1 MPSHS
6 TPAGIVTEYF
16 ETLRWTEQL
25 AQTSNSLSETRRAA
39 AMSVIYAVTAVEVF
53 LNLWF
58 RVYANEHTA
67 QDVQAE
73 FEQSLRLKV
82 GLDQKLSKW
91 PMLLLKKKLDLK
103 AGPSGALIALKAKR
117 NSIVHFESTNDTIHA
132 SNIIIHGLA
141 DTSEYDS
148 LSAMSAVEA
157 LATTEAFVLEIF
169 RLAGFDDKTCA
180 QAQAVWIGKQT
191 ASSSIDRGPA
201 PWIAPHV
208 TR

>member
-6 TPAGIVTEYF
+6 TPAGVVTEYF
-16 ETLRWTEQL
+16 ETLRWLTLL
-25 AQTSNSLSETRRAA
+25 AQTARSSTETRRAA
-39 AMSVIYAVTAVEVF
+39 AMSVVYAVTALEVF

-58 RVYANEHTA
+58 RVYAIECTP
-67 QDVQAE
+67 QEVQAE
-73 FEQSLRLKV
+73 FEQSLGSKV
-82 GLDQKLSKW
+82 TLDQKLSKW
-91 PMLLLKKKLDLK
+91 PMLLLKKKMDLK
-103 AGPSGALIALKAKR
+103 VGPGGALMALKAKR

-132 SNIIIHGLA
+132 SNIIIHCLA

-157 LATTEAFVLEIF
+157 VATTEAFVLEIF
-169 RLAGFDDKTCA
+169 RLAGFDDKTCE

>member
-16 ETLRWTEQL
+16 ETLRWTGQL

-73 FEQSLRLKV
+73 FEQSLR
-82 GLDQKLSKW
+82 
-91 PMLLLKKKLDLK
+91 
-103 AGPSGALIALKAKR
+103 
-117 NSIVHFESTNDTIHA
+117 
-132 SNIIIHGLA
+132 
-141 DTSEYDS
+141 
-148 LSAMSAVEA
+148 
-157 LATTEAFVLEIF
+157 
-169 RLAGFDDKTCA
+169 
-180 QAQAVWIGKQT
+180 
-191 ASSSIDRGPA
+191 
-201 PWIAPHV
+201 
-208 TR
+208 